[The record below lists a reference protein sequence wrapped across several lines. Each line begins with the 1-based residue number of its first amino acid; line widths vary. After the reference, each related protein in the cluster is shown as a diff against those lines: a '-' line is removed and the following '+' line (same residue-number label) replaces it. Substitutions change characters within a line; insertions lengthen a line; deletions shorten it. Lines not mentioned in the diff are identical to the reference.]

1 MTQARE
7 DLLDLSLDATFPASD
22 PLSLTQPGGGPDN
35 YRKQRSAIHA
45 PNENAT
51 RTSIQA

>member
-22 PLSLTQPGGGPDN
+22 ALSLTQPGGGPDS
-35 YRKQRSAIHA
+35 YRKQRPAIHIPKEDA
-45 PNENAT
+45 INT
-51 RTSIQA
+51 LIQA